1 MGAPMSTEPEVGP
14 HRSPVARWLRRLPA
28 GAFAA
33 LVLAIVVLVV
43 AVLVVV
49 NPGHR
54 VGPVEP
60 ARPPVGG
67 RVLPDSRLG

>member
-1 MGAPMSTEPEVGP
+1 MGTPVSPRPEVVR
-14 HRSPVARWLRRLPA
+14 RSPVARWLRRLPTA
-28 GAFAA
+28 AFAA
-33 LVLAIVVLVV
+33 LVVALVVLVV
-43 AVLVVV
+43 AVLLLV

-67 RVLPDSRLG
+67 PGLPDSRLA